1 MQKELA
7 TRSPK
12 GKFLFA
18 EKSGHMIQQDEPEVV
33 VNAVRQVL
41 QSVH

>member
-1 MQKELA
+1 M
-7 TRSPK
+7 RPK

-41 QSVH
+41 EATKRVSPN